1 MSKLVEMNSSAEL
14 TLVSAVLDLR
24 KKARTAPPNVQEKI
38 RGLQGLLDSTKPMT
52 VDWRGGNSNAGSH
65 GQNSYRSSGQHDR
78 DFGEYRDRNPYN
90 HDRGPEK
97 RRFQSDDRF
106 RRNQSGEFRQNRN
119 DRDRDRERA
128 PIHKSSSNQ
137 TFPSTSSADSPTP
150 SASPL
155 PTPRAPPMRYQS
167 RFKNSSQDI
176 EEKILNRIIRLK
188 LNKFGQSTYND
199 IREFLFQ
206 ILGDETDEKV
216 SEFVKDFMSLV
227 FSKAAA
233 EEIYCPLYALLLSE
247 IGQKHKIIFEEMNLL
262 LKNYLEIFED
272 IDPSKTIEDGASF
285 EKHNIEKKY
294 RMGYSQFLAE
304 LMALKIVSIES
315 LSLVFNTLIQ
325 LIDKHSRLE
334 DKRLLV
340 EEYVDCLKRMCKTLD
355 PAPAAHFYKEL
366 NTKLDLFINL
376 RDKTF
381 PSLSSKSRFLLMD
394 VLDLLRK

>member
-1 MSKLVEMNSSAEL
+1 MSSTVDMNSSSEL
-14 TLVSAVLDLR
+14 ALVSAVLDLR
-24 KKARTAPPNVQEKI
+24 KKARTAPPTVQEKI
-38 RGLQGLLDSTKPMT
+38 RGLQGLLDSTKPM
-52 VDWRGGNSNAGSH
+52 VVEWRNGTPSGNT
-65 GQNSYRSSGQHDR
+65 YRSSGPADR
-78 DFGEYRDRNPYN
+78 DYGGERYERSPYDHN
-90 HDRGPEK
+90 RGPE
-97 RRFQSDDRF
+97 RRRHHNHNHGHDDRF
-106 RRNQSGEFRQNRN
+106 RRNQGGNNDFRGNGFRTGGGMT
-119 DRDRDRERA
+119 
-128 PIHKSSSNQ
+128 KSQSNQ
-137 TFPSTSSADSPTP
+137 TISSVTSNDSPTSP
-150 SASPL
+150 SVV
-155 PTPRAPPMRYQS
+155 TPRPPPVRYQS

-199 IREFLFQ
+199 IKEFLFQ

-216 SEFVKDFMSLV
+216 AEFVKDFMLLV

-272 IDPSKTIEDGASF
+272 IDPAKTIDTTESL

-304 LMALKIVSIES
+304 LMALKILPLES
-315 LSLVFNTLIQ
+315 LALVFRTLIF

-334 DKRLLV
+334 EKRMLV

-355 PAPAAHFYKEL
+355 APSASHFHKEL
-366 NTKLDLFINL
+366 KDKLDLFIHL
-376 RDKTF
+376 RDATF
-381 PSLSSKSRFLLMD
+381 PSLSSKARFLLMD
-394 VLDLLRK
+394 VLDLLNK

>member
-1 MSKLVEMNSSAEL
+1 MNSSAEL

-52 VDWRGGNSNAGSH
+52 VDWRGGNSAAGGHGHSH
-65 GQNSYRSSGQHDR
+65 GYGQNSYRSSGQQDR
-78 DFGEYRDRNPYN
+78 DFGEYRDRSPYN

-119 DRDRDRERA
+119 ERGDRERA
-128 PIHKSSSNQ
+128 PIHKSTSNQ
-137 TFPSTSSADSPTP
+137 TFSSTDSPTP

-216 SEFVKDFMSLV
+216 AEFVKDFMSLV

-325 LIDKHSRLE
+325 LIDKYSRQE
-334 DKRLLV
+334 EKRLLV

-355 PAPAAHFYKEL
+355 SASAAHFYKEL
-366 NTKLDLFINL
+366 NIKLDLFINL

>member
-1 MSKLVEMNSSAEL
+1 MSKLVEMNSSTEL

-38 RGLQGLLDSTKPMT
+38 RGLQGILDSTKPMI
-52 VDWRGGNSNAGSH
+52 VEWRGGGGSSH
-65 GQNSYRSSGQHDR
+65 TPRSSGQNDR
-78 DFGEYRDRNPYN
+78 DFGEYRDRSPYN

-97 RRFQSDDRF
+97 RRFQTDDRF
-106 RRNQSGEFRQNRN
+106 RRNGSGEFRQNRN
-119 DRDRDRERA
+119 GDRGERA
-128 PIHKSSSNQ
+128 PMHKSASNQ
-137 TFPSTSSADSPTP
+137 TFTSTSSTDSPL
-150 SASPL
+150 ASPL
-155 PTPRAPPMRYQS
+155 PTPRPAPMRYQS

-199 IREFLFQ
+199 IKEFLFQ

-216 SEFVKDFMSLV
+216 SEFVKDFMTLV

-304 LMALKIVSIES
+304 LMALKILSIES
-315 LSLVFNTLIQ
+315 LTLVFNTLMQ
-325 LIDKHSRLE
+325 LIDKHSRLPE
-334 DKRLLV
+334 KRFLV
-340 EEYVDCLKRMCKTLD
+340 EEYVDCLKRMCRTLD
-355 PAPAAHFYKEL
+355 PSSATHFYKEL
-366 NTKLDLFINL
+366 YSKLDLFINL
-376 RDKTF
+376 RDATF